1 MKWSEL
7 DMEKQRYLLLCLLL
21 AAALLAAGISAL
33 APWEKEEEPLVIEAR
48 TEASEA
54 APAVVY
60 ISGAVRRPG
69 VYDLPQGSR
78 VYEAVKA
85 AGDVLP
91 YADMEAVNLAAP
103 VEDGEKIHIPVHPEQ
118 TAQVPEGA
126 HLVNINYASQAELE
140 TLPGIG
146 EVTAAK
152 ILQYRR
158 EHGLFEKKEELMEVP
173 SIGEGKY
180 SKLEHRITL

>member
-7 DMEKQRYLLLCLLL
+7 DMEKKRYLLLFLLL
-21 AAALLAAGISAL
+21 AAALLAAGVFAL
-33 APWEKEEEPLVIEAR
+33 SPWEEKEEPLVIEER
-48 TEASEA
+48 TEA
-54 APAVVY
+54 APASAVVY

-69 VYDLPQGSR
+69 VYDLPAGSR

-91 YADMEAVNLAAP
+91 YADMEAVNMAAP
-103 VEDGEKIHIPVHPEQ
+103 VEDGEKIHIPVSPDR
-118 TAQVPEGA
+118 TVPAQEGA
-126 HLVNINYASQAELE
+126 SLVNINYASQAELE

-146 EVTAAK
+146 EVTARK
-152 ILQYRR
+152 IIDYRR
-158 EHGLFEKKEELMEVP
+158 EHGLFEKKEELMDVP

-180 SKLEHRITL
+180 GKLENRITL